1 MKYLLDYASDKTRET
16 RTCFT
21 TEGVTN
27 LRKVEIIHEINEN
40 TKISIKNQNINTEYK

>member
-1 MKYLLDYASDKTRET
+1 MLQIRRET

-27 LRKVEIIHEINEN
+27 LSKVEIIHEINEN
-40 TKISIKNQNINTEYK
+40 TEISIKNQNIDYK